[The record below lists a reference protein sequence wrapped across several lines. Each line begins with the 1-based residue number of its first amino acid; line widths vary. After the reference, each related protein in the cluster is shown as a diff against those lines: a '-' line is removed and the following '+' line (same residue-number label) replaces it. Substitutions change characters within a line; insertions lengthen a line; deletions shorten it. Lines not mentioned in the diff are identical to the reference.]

1 MTEAF
6 ILLLWWILFGGSHIV
21 MSSTQWR
28 PKLVA
33 RLGERGFLVVYSLVA
48 LVTFSLLAHSYA
60 HHKHAGLQ
68 LWQTFGGDFLYLIV
82 RDLNVVLMAFAFIL
96 LVSGLVARP
105 PSSLMP
111 ASGAIAAYGVTRIT
125 RHPSFAAFW
134 LFGIAHCL
142 VNGGLTDLVFF
153 GGLSAFS
160 WLGATHQDSRKSAD
174 VPGYAEFVA
183 TTSFVPFA
191 AMYKKKQPLP
201 LHELSWGVIALA
213 LLLFYLIRAYHPV
226 IFGGVL
232 MSL

>member
-1 MTEAF
+1 MTAAL
-6 ILLLWWILFGGSHIV
+6 ILLFWWILFGGSHV
-21 MSSTQWR
+21 AMSSTRWR

-48 LVTFSLLAHSYA
+48 LLTFFFLAHSYA
-60 HHKHAGLQ
+60 HHKDAGLQ
-68 LWQTFGGDFLYLIV
+68 LWQTFGGSFLYLIV
-82 RDLNVVLMAFAFIL
+82 RDLNIVLMAFAFIL

-111 ASGAIAAYGVTRIT
+111 AGGTPEPYGVTRIT

-153 GGLSAFS
+153 GGLSVFS
-160 WLGATHQDSRKSAD
+160 WLGATHQDSRKRAD
-174 VPGYAEFVA
+174 VPGYAEFIA
-183 TTSFVPFA
+183 ATSFVPFA
-191 AMYKKKQPLP
+191 AIMKKKQPMP

>member
-1 MTEAF
+1 MRAVIA
-6 ILLLWWILFGGSHIV
+6 ILFWWILFSGSHIA
-21 MSSTQWR
+21 MSSTRWR

-48 LVTFSLLAHSYA
+48 LLTFSFLAHSYA
-60 HHKHAGLQ
+60 HHKHAGFQ
-68 LWQTFGGDFLYLIV
+68 LWHTFGGNLLYLIV
-82 RDLNVVLMAFAFIL
+82 RDLNIALMAFAFIL
-96 LVSGLVARP
+96 LVSGLIARP

-111 ASGAIAAYGVTRIT
+111 AGGTPKPYGVTRIT

-134 LFGIAHCL
+134 LFGLAHCL
-142 VNGGLTDLVFF
+142 VNGSLTDLAFF

-160 WLGATHQDSRKSAD
+160 WIGATHQDSRKSAD
-174 VPGYAEFVA
+174 VPGYAKFVA

-191 AMYKKKQPLP
+191 AIYKKKQPLL

-213 LLLFYLIRAYHPV
+213 LLFFYLIRAYHPN